1 MQPIEYRE
9 VVDNVHLGNVGSK
22 ALVLRSSATDALQ
35 HEDGFVDL
43 ASIIDSAARQA
54 TVERAHH
61 AYTTAILR
69 FAAVEKRREE
79 PVAIII

>member
-1 MQPIEYRE
+1 M
-9 VVDNVHLGNVGSK
+9 VDNVHLGNVGSK
-22 ALVLRSSATDALQ
+22 ALVLRSPATDALQ

-54 TVERAHH
+54 MVERAHH
-61 AYTTAILR
+61 SYTTAILR
-69 FAAVEKRREE
+69 FAAVAKRREE